1 MSGFV
6 MSKVFCDVCFKEE
19 IGHENDLS
27 AMRRRLAEKHRWSY
41 SDDTDGISPPRDLC
55 ADCRH
60 AMIKSACE
68 ALDRV
73 FDPARGGTS

>member
-6 MSKVFCDVCFKEE
+6 MAKVFCDVCYKEE

-27 AMRRRLAEKHRWSY
+27 AMRRRLAEKHLWSY
-41 SDDTDGISPPRDLC
+41 TDDTGGISPPRDLC
-55 ADCRH
+55 SDCRH
-60 AMIKSACE
+60 AMVKSATA

-73 FDPARGGTS
+73 FDPTRRGTS